1 MPFTDSDKN
10 DQLDGTGITHVSLH
24 TADPTAGNEVSG
36 GSPAYARKAITF
48 NAAATGEKEDDGT
61 ILTFDVPAGTT
72 VTHIGYYDALTVGTL
87 KGYDAITSEVFAS
100 QGELKVNSVTLS
112 ITDS

>member
-1 MPFTDSDKN
+1 M
-10 DQLDGTGITHVSLH
+10 L
-24 TADPTAGNEVSG
+24 
-36 GSPAYARKAITF
+36 TF
-48 NAAATGEKEDDGT
+48 N
-61 ILTFDVPAGTT
+61 VPAATT
-72 VTHIGYYDALTVGTL
+72 VTHIGYYSALTAGTL